1 MADIDNL
8 YWEKL
13 LEKAIDEGVSDIH
26 VAAGCSPFF
35 RKHGKLIKQSE
46 EILDNKTMGVLFNIF
61 TSERERN
68 LFSEQKNIDIARVY
82 KSQRFR
88 INFFEQNNGLAM
100 AMRVIPMNIP
110 SFDSLGLPS
119 ALKDLMEKENGL
131 ILVTGRTGAGKS
143 TTIASLVDHVNKS
156 RSLNII
162 TLEDPV
168 EYVYEPSLSMICQRE
183 YGKNFLSFD
192 DALRSAVRED
202 PDIIVVGEMRD
213 AETVVTALNAAETGH
228 LVLATLHTKTAAESV
243 LRIESFFPA
252 VKAEQVR
259 AQLSIVLQAIIS
271 QQLLPCTKG
280 GRVCASEVL
289 VANQAVRHLI
299 KLGKTQQLNSTMM
312 TGGAIGMHTM
322 SQSIEALW
330 KKRLIDDKTAEK
342 YIDKI

>member
-13 LEKAIDEGVSDIH
+13 LDKAIDEGVSDIH

-35 RKHGKLIKQSE
+35 RKNGRLIKQSD
-46 EILDNKTMGVLFNIF
+46 EILDNDMIGVLFNIF

-82 KSQRFR
+82 KKQRFR
-88 INFFEQNNGLAM
+88 INFFEQNNGLAA

-110 SFDSLGLPS
+110 TFDALGLPP
-119 ALKDLMEKENGL
+119 ALKNLMEKENGL

-202 PDIIVVGEMRD
+202 PDVIVVGEMRD

-259 AQLSIVLQAIIS
+259 AQLSIVIQAIIS